1 KTCKLEN
8 LCHNNL
14 IMNNKIEKLRN
25 FLEEGCEDRDKVD
38 GYLLLNL
45 ESSDRSNQRYLTGF
59 DSSLGCLIVLKD
71 RVFFLTD
78 SRYIDAAKEE
88 LSGLKLE
95 KIDSKPVET
104 TAEMVNNLEIGSIA
118 IDQNDVSLALFN
130 KLSDQLEEIEIV
142 QLDGALGEI
151 RREKEK
157 EEIELHEKAAR
168 IADDAFSRLLDFV
181 EVGMTE
187 NEIALELEFFM
198 RNNGAEDISF
208 PPIVASGEKSALP
221 HAKPGDDEVSRDE
234 LLLVDMG
241 AKYEGYCSDLTRTIY
256 FGDPPTKVREIYEIV
271 LEAQRVGLDELG
283 PGVSCKEVHQ
293 KASTVIEE
301 GGYGDNFGH
310 GLGHG
315 VGLDVHEGPRLSK
328 TSDDTLKPGNV
339 VTVEP
344 GIYLPGWGGIR
355 IEDMVRI
362 TEDGYELFSHAPKNQ
377 IINPL
382 Q

>member
-1 KTCKLEN
+1 
-8 LCHNNL
+8 
-14 IMNNKIEKLRN
+14 MNNKIEKLRN
-25 FLEEGCEDRDKVD
+25 FLEEGYEDRDKVD

-88 LSGLKLE
+88 LSGVKLE

-104 TAEMVNNLEIGSIA
+104 TTELVNNLEIGSIA

-130 KLSDQLEEIEIV
+130 KLNDQLEGIEIV
-142 QLDGALGEI
+142 QLDGVLGEI

-157 EEIELHEKAAR
+157 EEIELQEKAAR

-221 HAKPGDDEVSRDE
+221 HAKPGGDEVSRDE

-241 AKYEGYCSDLTRTIY
+241 AKYEGYCSDLTRTVY
-256 FGDPPTKVREIYEIV
+256 FGDPPPKVREIYDIV
-271 LEAQRVGLDELG
+271 LEAQRAGLDELG

-293 KASTVIEE
+293 KASKVIEE

-377 IINPL
+377 VINPL

>member
-1 KTCKLEN
+1 
-8 LCHNNL
+8 
-14 IMNNKIEKLRN
+14 MNNKIEKLRV
-25 FLEEGCEDRDKVD
+25 FLEEGYEDRDTID

-59 DSSLGCLIVLKD
+59 DSSLGCLIILKE
-71 RVFFLTD
+71 RVIFLTD

-88 LSGLKLE
+88 LSEIELE

-104 TAEMVNNLEIGSIA
+104 TAELVNNLEIKTIA

-130 KLSDQLEEIEIV
+130 KLNDRLEGIEIV

-168 IADDAFSRLLDFV
+168 IADEGFSHLLDIV

-187 NEIALELEFFM
+187 NEIALELEFYM
-198 RNNGAEDISF
+198 RSNGAEDISF
-208 PPIVASGEKSALP
+208 PPVVAVGEKSALP
-221 HAKPGDDEVSRDE
+221 HAKPGDDEVSRDN

-241 AKYEGYCSDLTRTIY
+241 AKCDGYCSDLTRTVY
-256 FGDPPTKVREIYEIV
+256 FGDPTPKVREIYNIV
-271 LEAQRVGLDELG
+271 LKAQRTGLNELG
-283 PGVSCKEVHQ
+283 PGVSARVAHQ
-293 KASTVIEE
+293 KASKVIEE
-301 GGYGDNFGH
+301 GGYGDHFGH

-328 TSDDTLKPGNV
+328 TSDDTLKPGHV

-362 TEDGYELFSHAPKNQ
+362 TEDGYERFSHAPKNE

-382 Q
+382 R